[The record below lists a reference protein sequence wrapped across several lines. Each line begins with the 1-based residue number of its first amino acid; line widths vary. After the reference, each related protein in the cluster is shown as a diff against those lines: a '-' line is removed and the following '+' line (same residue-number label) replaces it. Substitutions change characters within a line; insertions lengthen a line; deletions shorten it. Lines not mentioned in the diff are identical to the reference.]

1 MGAGVG
7 VATGAGVV
15 AGGGVSGAAGVTT
28 GVATGFT
35 TGFTAAVGVAVDAV
49 FAAGVVAGFDAG
61 FLIVAV
67 DTVDLPGVVLAGIV
81 GIAVMVSRGST
92 TVVAFAPGTVML
104 TRLESRAAAAVSRAA
119 DGSHEVTRRASAPT
133 ASTEVVA
140 NRVFTCFAP
149 ADEMPERRGDLPRPQ
164 KVPRTSVR
172 DNRTSELVL
181 RYRPGR
187 GHRHGEADPPY
198 WSMSAAPDTLFLE
211 FQDALAG
218 RYSLD
223 RELGRGGMGIVY
235 LAREVHLDRSVAIKL
250 LPPERAAQPGLRDR
264 FLREARLAAKLSHP
278 NIIPIHSVEDR
289 EGFVF
294 YVMAF
299 VDGET
304 LAQRVGARGPLSST
318 EGTRVLREVA
328 WALAYAHAQ
337 GLVHRDVKPDN
348 ILLEG
353 ATNRVLV
360 ADFGIAAAFAD
371 ASADGISG
379 TPEFMSPEQVLGAP
393 LDARSDLYGLGAT
406 AFYAFSGRFPFD
418 GASVTE
424 VLAKQVTEPAPPLA
438 SIGVVVPRKL
448 AALVDRC
455 LAKDPAHRP
464 ASAQSVAEQLG
475 VAIEQRRELPVALRA
490 FVRRNGRLDGG
501 GTLVSAAVILP
512 ASLLISATAGLIAG
526 FAAFFSGAV
535 LFPIAY
541 FTNAAYKLSLKGFA
555 HQDLAP
561 AYSTEMERAREELAL
576 ERMLARPGL
585 VERWLPSVARVSATI
600 FGVTIAVTLVESVTG
615 LRVLSW
621 FFDYRDFDPP
631 MIFRVLGGWTAIAGA
646 IAMLST
652 VTSIALAQ
660 RRRDVDT
667 EFWSRLW
674 LGRAGKALFAFARK
688 LMGKRVPVSAMTHRA
703 TELSL
708 GLAAEQLFES
718 LPKATRT
725 AIGDV
730 PAILKRLQD
739 DAQALRRRYDDLQE
753 ALAAAGDVAESEG
766 YADVRS
772 ARDEI
777 HSRLG
782 EAVGALETIRLNL
795 LRLHAGSAS
804 VESLTTHLGIAA
816 EVSEQVERL
825 IAAHEEVDRSLRF
838 PRTIQPTPV

>member
-1 MGAGVG
+1 M
-7 VATGAGVV
+7 
-15 AGGGVSGAAGVTT
+15 
-28 GVATGFT
+28 
-35 TGFTAAVGVAVDAV
+35 
-49 FAAGVVAGFDAG
+49 
-61 FLIVAV
+61 
-67 DTVDLPGVVLAGIV
+67 
-81 GIAVMVSRGST
+81 
-92 TVVAFAPGTVML
+92 
-104 TRLESRAAAAVSRAA
+104 
-119 DGSHEVTRRASAPT
+119 
-133 ASTEVVA
+133 
-140 NRVFTCFAP
+140 
-149 ADEMPERRGDLPRPQ
+149 
-164 KVPRTSVR
+164 
-172 DNRTSELVL
+172 
-181 RYRPGR
+181 
-187 GHRHGEADPPY
+187 
-198 WSMSAAPDTLFLE
+198 
-211 FQDALAG
+211 
-218 RYSLD
+218 
-223 RELGRGGMGIVY
+223 
-235 LAREVHLDRSVAIKL
+235 
-250 LPPERAAQPGLRDR
+250 
-264 FLREARLAAKLSHP
+264 
-278 NIIPIHSVEDR
+278 
-289 EGFVF
+289 
-294 YVMAF
+294 
-299 VDGET
+299 
-304 LAQRVGARGPLSST
+304 
-318 EGTRVLREVA
+318 
-328 WALAYAHAQ
+328 
-337 GLVHRDVKPDN
+337 HRDVKPDN

-353 ATNRVLV
+353 ATSRVLV

-371 ASADGISG
+371 ASADGIAG

-406 AFYAFSGRFPFD
+406 AFYAFSGRVPFE

-438 SIGVVVPRKL
+438 SVGVVVPRKL

-464 ASAQSVAEQLG
+464 ASAQSVGEQLG

-501 GTLVSAAVILP
+501 GTLIAAAAILP
-512 ASLLISATAGLIAG
+512 ASVFISAAFGPIAG

-535 LFPIAY
+535 LLPVAY

-561 AYSTEMERAREELAL
+561 AYATEMERAREELAL

-585 VERWLPSVARVSATI
+585 VERWLPSVAGVSATI
-600 FGVTIAVTLVESVTG
+600 FGVTMAVTLVEGFSSMRL
-615 LRVLSW
+615 LRL
-621 FFDYRDFDPP
+621 FGFDFPP
-631 MIFRVLGGWTAIAGA
+631 MLVDFLNGWPVLAGPVA
-646 IAMLST
+646 LLTT

-660 RRRDVDT
+660 RRRDIDT

-674 LGRAGKALFAFARK
+674 LGRAGKALFSLARK
-688 LMGKRVPVSAMTHRA
+688 LMGKKVPVSAMTHRA

-708 GLAAEQLFES
+708 GMAAEQLFES

-739 DAQALRRRYDDLQE
+739 DAQSLRRRYDDLQE

-804 VESLTTHLGIAA
+804 IESLTTHLGIAA

-838 PRTIQPTPV
+838 PREIATTPV

>member
-1 MGAGVG
+1 
-7 VATGAGVV
+7 
-15 AGGGVSGAAGVTT
+15 
-28 GVATGFT
+28 
-35 TGFTAAVGVAVDAV
+35 
-49 FAAGVVAGFDAG
+49 
-61 FLIVAV
+61 
-67 DTVDLPGVVLAGIV
+67 
-81 GIAVMVSRGST
+81 
-92 TVVAFAPGTVML
+92 
-104 TRLESRAAAAVSRAA
+104 
-119 DGSHEVTRRASAPT
+119 
-133 ASTEVVA
+133 
-140 NRVFTCFAP
+140 
-149 ADEMPERRGDLPRPQ
+149 
-164 KVPRTSVR
+164 
-172 DNRTSELVL
+172 
-181 RYRPGR
+181 
-187 GHRHGEADPPY
+187 
-198 WSMSAAPDTLFLE
+198 MSAAPDPLFLE
-211 FQDALAG
+211 FQDAIAG

-250 LPPERAAQPGLRDR
+250 LPPERSSQPILRDR

-278 NIIPIHSVEDR
+278 NIIPIHAVEER
-289 EGFVF
+289 GEFVF

-304 LAQRVGARGPLSST
+304 LAQRVGARGPLTST

-353 ATNRVLV
+353 ATGRVLV

-371 ASADGISG
+371 AGADGIAG

-393 LDARSDLYGLGAT
+393 LDARSDLYGFGAT
-406 AFYAFSGRFPFD
+406 AFYAFSGRVPFE
-418 GASVTE
+418 GANVTE
-424 VLAKQVTEPAPPLA
+424 VLAKQVTEPPPPLA

-464 ASAQSVAEQLG
+464 ASAQSVGEQLG
-475 VAIEQRRELPVALRA
+475 AAIELRRELPVALRA
-490 FVRRNGRLDGG
+490 FVRRSGRLDGG
-501 GTLVSAAVILP
+501 GTLISAAIILP
-512 ASLLISATAGLIAG
+512 VSVLISAELGLVPG
-526 FAAFFSGAV
+526 FAAFFTGAV
-535 LFPIAY
+535 FFPFAY
-541 FTNAAYKLSLKGFA
+541 FARAAYQLSTKGFA

-561 AYSTEMERAREELAL
+561 AFAAEMERAREELAL
-576 ERMLARPGL
+576 ERMLARPGV
-585 VERWLPSVARVSATI
+585 VERWTPTVARGSALVFVVTMGLTVVEAMAGVSLVSAILPSVFRGGNALTI
-600 FGVTIAVTLVESVTG
+600 NELGVEWL
-615 LRVLSW
+615 VLSG
-621 FFDYRDFDPP
+621 PLA
-631 MIFRVLGGWTAIAGA
+631 MLTSVGA
-646 IAMLST
+646 IS
-652 VTSIALAQ
+652 LAQ

-667 EFWSRLW
+667 EFWSGIW
-674 LGRAGKALFAFARK
+674 AGRIGKSLFAIARK

-708 GLAAEQLFES
+708 GMAAEQLFES
-718 LPKATRT
+718 LPKATRA

-739 DAQALRRRYDDLQE
+739 DAQSLRRRYDDLQE

-782 EAVGALETIRLNL
+782 EAVGALETIRLHL
-795 LRLHAGSAS
+795 LRLHAGSTS
-804 VESLTTHLGIAA
+804 IESLTTHLGIAS

-838 PRTIQPTPV
+838 PREIATTPV

>member
-1 MGAGVG
+1 MMG
-7 VATGAGVV
+7 
-15 AGGGVSGAAGVTT
+15 TT
-28 GVATGFT
+28 
-35 TGFTAAVGVAVDAV
+35 
-49 FAAGVVAGFDAG
+49 
-61 FLIVAV
+61 
-67 DTVDLPGVVLAGIV
+67 P
-81 GIAVMVSRGST
+81 
-92 TVVAFAPGTVML
+92 
-104 TRLESRAAAAVSRAA
+104 
-119 DGSHEVTRRASAPT
+119 
-133 ASTEVVA
+133 
-140 NRVFTCFAP
+140 
-149 ADEMPERRGDLPRPQ
+149 
-164 KVPRTSVR
+164 
-172 DNRTSELVL
+172 
-181 RYRPGR
+181 
-187 GHRHGEADPPY
+187 DP
-198 WSMSAAPDTLFLE
+198 LFLE
-211 FQDALAG
+211 FQDAIAG

-250 LPPERAAQPGLRDR
+250 LPPERASQPTLRDR

-278 NIIPIHSVEDR
+278 NIIPIHAVEERGD
-289 EGFVF
+289 FVF

-304 LAQRVGARGPLSST
+304 LAQRVGARGPLSSS

-353 ATNRVLV
+353 ATERVLV

-371 ASADGISG
+371 AAADGISG
-379 TPEFMSPEQVLGAP
+379 TPEFMSPEPVLGAP
-393 LDARSDLYGLGAT
+393 PAARSDLYGLGAT
-406 AFYAFSGRFPFD
+406 AFYAFSGRFPFE
-418 GASVTE
+418 GANVTE

-438 SIGVVVPRKL
+438 SVGVVVPRKL

-464 ASAQSVAEQLG
+464 ASAQSVGEQLG

-490 FVRRNGRLDGG
+490 LVRRSGRLDGG
-501 GTLVSAAVILP
+501 GTLIAAAAILP
-512 ASLLISATAGLIAG
+512 SSVFISAVFGPVAG
-526 FAAFFSGAV
+526 FAALFAGAV
-535 LFPIAY
+535 LLPVGY

-561 AYSTEMERAREELAL
+561 AYATEMERAREELAL
-576 ERMLARPGL
+576 ERMLARPGMI
-585 VERWLPSVARVSATI
+585 ERWMPTVAGVSATV
-600 FGVTIAVTLVESVTG
+600 FGVSMAVTLVEGLTG
-615 LRVLSW
+615 MRLLSL
-621 FFDYRDFDPP
+621 FAFDFGGRPP
-631 MIFRVLGGWTAIAGA
+631 MIIDFLNGWPVFAGPV
-646 IAMLST
+646 AMLST
-652 VTSIALAQ
+652 LTSITLAQ

-674 LGRAGKALFAFARK
+674 LGRAGKALFALARK
-688 LMGKRVPVSAMTHRA
+688 LMGKKVPVSAMTHRA

-708 GLAAEQLFES
+708 GMAAEQLFES

-739 DAQALRRRYDDLQE
+739 DAQSLRRRYDDLQE
-753 ALAAAGDVAESEG
+753 ALAEAGDIAESDG

-825 IAAHEEVDRSLRF
+825 IAAHEEVDRGLRF
-838 PRTIQPTPV
+838 PREIATTPV